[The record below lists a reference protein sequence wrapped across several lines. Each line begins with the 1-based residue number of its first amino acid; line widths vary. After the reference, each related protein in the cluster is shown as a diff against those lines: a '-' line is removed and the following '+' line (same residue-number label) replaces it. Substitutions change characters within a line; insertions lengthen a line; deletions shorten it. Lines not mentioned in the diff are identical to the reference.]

1 MQENE
6 VVQTPTLFYVIPQ
19 LYEKWVNPS
28 NKNDKHYRAIF
39 RSNTGLRR
47 ISKIKFKRAFD
58 AQNYAVRFD
67 LRMYREDKCKTI

>member
-1 MQENE
+1 MQDEI
-6 VVQTPTLFYVIPQ
+6 VQTPTLFYVIPNI
-19 LYEKWVNPS
+19 YEKWVHPA

-58 AQNYAVRFD
+58 AKVYAVKFD
-67 LRMYREDKCKTI
+67 LRLCKGGANAVQ